1 MNLWWRLL
9 WLRLRL
15 RAHRSEPLSL
25 WDEAVTPFRVVP
37 TDLDV
42 LGHMNNGR
50 YLTLMDLG
58 RLDLMVRSGFWAD
71 LQRRAWFPVVAGQTI
86 TFRKELR
93 LGTRFDLHTRVIG
106 LDERWGYL
114 EQRFM
119 VGDTVHAH
127 ALVRTR
133 FLRRS
138 GGTVDHDD
146 LEAAIGGLPPHL
158 RVDDWMREWTAH
170 TRVPSSQA

>member
-1 MNLWWRLL
+1 MNL
-9 WLRLRL
+9 WLRLLLTRL
-15 RAHRSEPLSL
+15 RSRRRARLSL
-25 WDEAVTPFRVVP
+25 WDEAVTPFRVAP
-37 TDLDV
+37 TDLDL

-58 RLDLMVRSGFWAD
+58 RLDLMIRSGFWAD
-71 LQRRAWFPVVAGQTI
+71 LDTHGWFPVVAGQTI

-93 LGTRFDLHTRVIG
+93 LGQRFEIRTRILG
-106 LDERWGYL
+106 LDDRWGYL
-114 EQRFM
+114 EQRFC

-133 FLRRS
+133 FLKRE
-138 GGTVDHDD
+138 GGTVDHDE
-146 LEAAIGGLPPHL
+146 LERAVGGFPAHL
-158 RVDDWMREWTAH
+158 RVDDWMREWTRA

>member
-9 WLRLRL
+9 LTRLRS
-15 RAHRSEPLSL
+15 RRRGALSL
-25 WDEAVTPFRVVP
+25 WSTAVTPFRVAP

-58 RLDLMVRSGFWAD
+58 RLDLMVRSGFWED
-71 LQRRAWFPVVAGQTI
+71 LERRGWFPVVAGQTI

-93 LGTRFDLHTRVIG
+93 LGQRFEIHSRILG
-106 LDERWGYL
+106 LDDRWGYL
-114 EQRFM
+114 EQRFC

-133 FLRRS
+133 FLKKS
-138 GGTVDHDD
+138 GGTVDHDE
-146 LEAAIGGLPPHL
+146 LEEAVGGFPAHL
-158 RVDDWMREWTAH
+158 RVEDWMRDWTRH
-170 TRVPSSQA
+170 TRVPSSQV